1 MMRLVRALFLFTAK
15 FNINIL
21 MKHIPEYIR
30 KVNILADSLSR
41 LQEDKFHR
49 KCRHADPA
57 ATPVSSK
64 IWDI

>member
-21 MKHIPEYIR
+21 MKHIPG

-57 ATPVSSK
+57 ATPVSSR